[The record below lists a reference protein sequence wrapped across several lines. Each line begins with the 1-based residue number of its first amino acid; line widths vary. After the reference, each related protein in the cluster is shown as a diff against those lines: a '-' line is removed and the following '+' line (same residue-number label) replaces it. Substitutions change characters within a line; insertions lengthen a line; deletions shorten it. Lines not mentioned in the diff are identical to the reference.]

1 MRAGLFTDPLDMLS
15 ALSARAYAHRDFLE
29 FAPARVIEVHV
40 IALRDPARIADQS
53 AENGRRHDQCGIGG
67 IGVAKCLGRA
77 LRPEKVT
84 DKVTDRLKS

>member
-1 MRAGLFTDPLDMLS
+1 
-15 ALSARAYAHRDFLE
+15 
-29 FAPARVIEVHV
+29 VHV